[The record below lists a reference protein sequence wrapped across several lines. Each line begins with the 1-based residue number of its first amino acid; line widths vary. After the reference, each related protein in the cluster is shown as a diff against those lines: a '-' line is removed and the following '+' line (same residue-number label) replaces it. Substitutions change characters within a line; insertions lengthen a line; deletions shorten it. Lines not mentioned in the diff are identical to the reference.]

1 MTNNKNQSGA
11 VEVLKKLR
19 AQNKQGLEPSINK
32 YLNKN
37 SSRKNSDTHNEFTI
51 IEIDTDKI
59 TRWEHKDRPKKELG
73 NIGDLAK
80 TFKDIGQQQPCIA
93 RPSPS
98 KDGQY
103 EIIVGERRW
112 KAAQSL
118 GYKLKVIIQDLND
131 KEASLIQAVENEKR
145 KDLSDYAKGMSYHN
159 KITAGILKQSDLIN
173 ILGISKQQISRL
185 LSFSKIHP
193 KVKEAISDFSNISA
207 RTAEEIKRLS
217 NKDDRH
223 INALISLS
231 EKIKLGGIGAAK
243 INSEVNKIIRQD
255 KKTKDLNTKILSK
268 NGRHL
273 FSWRKDNNENT
284 SIHFPKD
291 ISELIKHKKININ
304 DLSKELGD
312 TIEKYLQKID

>member
-231 EKIKLGGIGAAK
+231 EKGPMEFQ
-243 INSEVNKIIRQD
+243 S
-255 KKTKDLNTKILSK
+255 
-268 NGRHL
+268 
-273 FSWRKDNNENT
+273 
-284 SIHFPKD
+284 
-291 ISELIKHKKININ
+291 
-304 DLSKELGD
+304 
-312 TIEKYLQKID
+312 